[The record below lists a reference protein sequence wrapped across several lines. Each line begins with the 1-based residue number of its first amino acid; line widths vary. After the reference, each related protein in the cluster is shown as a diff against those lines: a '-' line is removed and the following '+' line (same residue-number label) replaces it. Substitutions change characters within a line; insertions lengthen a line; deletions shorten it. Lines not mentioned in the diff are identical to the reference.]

1 MLKHG
6 EPRKNARPAELQ
18 EEPSALREVAA
29 DKRSLRVLLDTFY
42 LERESRL
49 EDRFGDPSV
58 RREIGK
64 LISRHFKQTY
74 YW

>member
-1 MLKHG
+1 MLKHS

-29 DKRSLRVLLDTFY
+29 DKRSLRVLLDTFH
-42 LERESRL
+42 LQPETRL
-49 EDRFGDPSV
+49 DDRLGDPSV

>member
-29 DKRSLRVLLDTFY
+29 DKRSLRVLLDTFH
-42 LERESRL
+42 LQPETRL
-49 EDRFGDPSV
+49 DDRLGDPSV